1 LSINLQVATARSSER
16 VLKSN
21 NKKMSEKEQR
31 IHPRRQVRW
40 SVSILAANG
49 LRRGETEDISLGGA
63 FIRCEKPPRPNE
75 KVLLT
80 FEDWSSSMRVF
91 AQVAW
96 TNLASEDSKD
106 KPTGMGVQFLQ
117 ETSQL
122 EWEFSSFSSLVL
134 HDLQRE
140 QRLQTVIS
148 FSITI
153 GTSLARSFSQQ
164 SQFQK
169 EKFSIKR
176 ERLWLPKSRTGN
188 TLECQSHWLLEWS
201 LQ

>member
-1 LSINLQVATARSSER
+1 MILVSLQICVFFVCSQFQLYSWADWHVFCSYFELSINLQVEIARSSER
-16 VLKSN
+16 VLKSS

-91 AQVAW
+91 AQVA
-96 TNLASEDSKD
+96 
-106 KPTGMGVQFLQ
+106 
-117 ETSQL
+117 
-122 EWEFSSFSSLVL
+122 
-134 HDLQRE
+134 
-140 QRLQTVIS
+140 
-148 FSITI
+148 
-153 GTSLARSFSQQ
+153 
-164 SQFQK
+164 
-169 EKFSIKR
+169 
-176 ERLWLPKSRTGN
+176 
-188 TLECQSHWLLEWS
+188 
-201 LQ
+201 

>member
-1 LSINLQVATARSSER
+1 MILVSLQICVFFVCSQFQLYSWADWHVFCSYFELSINLQVEIARSSER
-16 VLKSN
+16 VLKSS

-96 TNLASEDSKD
+96 TNLASEDSRD

-117 ETSQL
+117 FLSTSRPVERAETSKG
-122 EWEFSSFSSLVL
+122 SSVQPHALK
-134 HDLQRE
+134 
-140 QRLQTVIS
+140 
-148 FSITI
+148 
-153 GTSLARSFSQQ
+153 G
-164 SQFQK
+164 
-169 EKFSIKR
+169 
-176 ERLWLPKSRTGN
+176 P
-188 TLECQSHWLLEWS
+188 
-201 LQ
+201 